1 VTTSAPSLS
10 RAPGRLAGGRSIGS
24 PTEGHL
30 LGGTRLEESPWLRIV
45 PCHRDEDVRWGLESL
60 VSLIDHAARGVRKQF
75 PDSVLSVGHLSRRD
89 GGEVDM
95 HASHES
101 GRDADLGF
109 YVVNQQGK
117 SIFAEH
123 FVAFQA
129 DGTAP
134 TWPGARF
141 DDARNWALVAGLVG
155 EGRAHVSYIF
165 VASPLRTR
173 LLTYAQRIGAPYAIR
188 VRASEVMAQPRG
200 SLPHDDHFH
209 VRISCPGGM
218 DGCVEYPVR
227 NVARSRRFRARPRA
241 HTAHDGLA
249 APLAPSSSSP
259 MASPS
264 APAPAVSPTPP
275 VHAPGPARAHVP
287 PDDLPATPAPA
298 PEPAVSAPPASLDGP
313 IDDVD
318 GIEE

>member
-1 VTTSAPSLS
+1 V
-10 RAPGRLAGGRSIGS
+10 GGRSVGS

-30 LGGTRLEESPWLRIV
+30 VGGTRLEESPWLRIV

-60 VSLIDHAARGVRKQF
+60 VSMIDRAARSVRKQF
-75 PDSVLSVGHLSRRD
+75 PDSVLSAGHLSRRE
-89 GGEVDM
+89 GGDVDM

-123 FVAFQA
+123 FVPFVA

-134 TWPGARF
+134 SWPGARF
-141 DDARNWALVAGLVG
+141 DDARNWALVASLVG
-155 EGRAHVSYIF
+155 DGRAHVSYLF
-165 VASPLRTR
+165 VASPLRAR

-188 VRASEVMAQPRG
+188 LRASEVMAQPRG

-209 VRISCPGGM
+209 VRISCPSGM
-218 DGCVEYPVR
+218 EGCVEFPTR
-227 NVARSRRFRARPRA
+227 NLARARRLHSRTRTHVAHEATPAPPATPAPTPHATATATPAPHA
-241 HTAHDGLA
+241 HT
-249 APLAPSSSSP
+249 PTSP
-259 MASPS
+259 
-264 APAPAVSPTPP
+264 
-275 VHAPGPARAHVP
+275 VP
-287 PDDLPATPAPA
+287 PIPDDDLPATPAPTDL
-298 PEPAVSAPPASLDGP
+298 APPPATLDAP